1 MAIQNYK
8 TLIGTSQQY
17 GRTSKLF
24 YRNVEMFY
32 LILFLDVKLDTLIQY
47 MTFRC
52 RYFLRF
58 CSNSQQRIRIG
69 KRINDIQFSDLNIVH
84 LSLSESKQ

>member
-8 TLIGTSQQY
+8 TLIGISQQY
-17 GRTSKLF
+17 GLPLNLF
-24 YRNVEMFY
+24 TNVEMFY
-32 LILFLDVKLDTLIQY
+32 LILFLEAKLDTLLQY

-58 CSNSQQRIRIG
+58 CQTRS
-69 KRINDIQFSDLNIVH
+69 
-84 LSLSESKQ
+84 